1 MEIEINKAN
10 SEQIEKAK
18 EKIEKHCRIRA
29 KRNNA
34 GGLILYSTKQG
45 VFDIEFIRH
54 VGKDIANDLGIF
66 ISGLRQSENHIEI
79 WFNELPRDN
88 KLAELLIEFINN
100 NNCQTDNAKLCE
112 ILEEAGYNVEI
123 DRQYKLRNS

>member
-1 MEIEINKAN
+1 METE
-10 SEQIEKAK
+10 IEKAK
-18 EKIEKHCRIRA
+18 EKFEKHCQIRA
-29 KRNNA
+29 KRNDA
-34 GGLILYSTKQG
+34 GGLILYSTKQNSLN
-45 VFDIEFIRH
+45 IEFVRH

-100 NNCQTDNAKLCE
+100 NDHQTDNSKLCE